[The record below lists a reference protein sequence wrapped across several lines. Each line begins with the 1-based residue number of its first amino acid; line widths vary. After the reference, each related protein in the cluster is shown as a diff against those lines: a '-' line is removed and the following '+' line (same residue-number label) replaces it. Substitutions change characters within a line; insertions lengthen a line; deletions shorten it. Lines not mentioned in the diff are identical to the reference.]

1 VSAND
6 TRSPAL
12 GIGTYRGS
20 GTTIPDDLAPGQPPH
35 PSEGEQGPPVSVAIP
50 ADAYKQLQEQID
62 KLADAMSLRQRPDQ
76 VIGSAAA
83 QTDSSG
89 NLALLLYRVAAGFTG
104 RLNRLTVNGLKV
116 ADGTAYTAGSPYVS
130 ATAYLSLYQA
140 DSEIA
145 TGESGLMDFAP
156 MNTVS
161 GGATT
166 RVLPYLF
173 NDSNTQAAAVKGP
186 MAFVLTG
193 AGLPDSALI
202 VARYQITLQRM
213 RGPA

>member
-1 VSAND
+1 VSNQ
-6 TRSPAL
+6 L
-12 GIGTYRGS
+12 GIGTYRGP
-20 GTTIPDDLAPGQPPH
+20 GTPIPDDLRPGQPPA

-50 ADAYKQLQEQID
+50 ADLFTKQAELIE
-62 KLADAMSLRQRPDQ
+62 KAADAMSLRQRPDQ
-76 VIGSAAA
+76 VIGIASG
-83 QTDSSG
+83 QTDSGG
-89 NLALLLYRVAAGFTG
+89 NLSLLVYRVAAGFTG

-116 ADGTAYTAGSPYVS
+116 SDGTEYTAGSPYVS

-140 DSEIA
+140 DSELE
-145 TGESGLMDFAP
+145 TGPGGLMDFAP

-173 NDSNTQAAAVKGP
+173 NDSNTQASAVKGP
-186 MAFVLTG
+186 AAFVLAAG
-193 AGLPDSALI
+193 GLPDSTAI
-202 VARYQITLQRM
+202 HARYQLFLQRL